1 MPLWPANGSISEEEV
16 GRTADL
22 CRGLAWCLT
31 QDIYALPSTHGEIES
46 LITTQV
52 QTGRFIFLND
62 TRWAGFRSWA
72 RFLGFATGDD
82 SSFFFDPTVA
92 VRSELKEVI
101 RKGET
106 VPAAEFVSRLAV
118 RLPVLDSGVY
128 RLEVEQVLRPES
140 WTAPATGHLSTAL
153 SFALRRLQK
162 QGMIGLVTLADA
174 GSRLT
179 LVGQG
184 ADMGKLY
191 PYQLV
196 EGRIMSLLSYWPT
209 ADEINDC
216 IKHEAEGAHDAVLLA
231 VHKPSPLS
239 YKQISSGVKF
249 EASEEDLFK
258 YLITKDVP
266 SGVHVVP
273 ITGASGVGKS
283 HMVRIL
289 TARLQ
294 STNEDDRYVI
304 IRIPKSAS
312 LRRVVELILEK
323 LPGRSTRQ
331 SRQSFL
337 RRSLKNS
344 TSKLQLSGS
353 KES

>member
-1 MPLWPANGSISEEEV
+1 MSILNRENDGLHPILLTLARIVARDKAISRDDLINVCVPHSGIDKESGKETDNDKRKDLASRARATLLRWVALGLFAEDRDQVRLDIEFTRGESVDAFTERLPTICRGLALRLEYGMPLWPANGSISEEEV

-62 TRWAGFRSWA
+62 TRWTGLRSWA

-101 RKGET
+101 RIGET

-140 WTAPATGHLSTAL
+140 WIAPATGHLSTAL

-184 ADMGKLY
+184 
-191 PYQLV
+191 
-196 EGRIMSLLSYWPT
+196 GRTWESFTHISLLR
-209 ADEINDC
+209 
-216 IKHEAEGAHDAVLLA
+216 DA
-231 VHKPSPLS
+231 S
-239 YKQISSGVKF
+239 
-249 EASEEDLFK
+249 
-258 YLITKDVP
+258 
-266 SGVHVVP
+266 
-273 ITGASGVGKS
+273 
-283 HMVRIL
+283 
-289 TARLQ
+289 
-294 STNEDDRYVI
+294 
-304 IRIPKSAS
+304 
-312 LRRVVELILEK
+312 
-323 LPGRSTRQ
+323 
-331 SRQSFL
+331 
-337 RRSLKNS
+337 
-344 TSKLQLSGS
+344 
-353 KES
+353 